1 MRSGTCTGSR
11 SCTKPSCRWSVGK
24 PVASKT
30 ETYSRGQALGQV
42 LGDDRGLQFALPGD
56 R

>member
-11 SCTKPSCRWSVGK
+11 SCTHPSCRWSVDEPVRRK
-24 PVASKT
+24 PRLH
-30 ETYSRGQALGQV
+30 SRGQALGKA
-42 LGDDRGLQFALPGD
+42 LGDDPDLQFALPGD